1 MPEERIQKVLSRW
14 GIASRREAERMLLE
28 HRITVNGR
36 LVTEPGT
43 RVDPERDHI
52 KVDGKLVRPPRGPR
66 TYLLAYKPRE
76 MITSLHDPEGRPTIA
91 DLLRRARVR
100 KRVFPVG
107 RLDWDA
113 DGLLLL
119 TDDGE
124 LANRVMHPR
133 THLPKVYLVKVKGH
147 PTERAL
153 DRVRRG
159 VVIEPRVRTLPAEVT
174 VEKAGENATWLRVTL
189 VEGRQN
195 QIKRMFARVGHPV
208 RKIRRIALGPLRL
221 GKMRIGEVRPLSP
234 GEVRR
239 LREAV
244 GLPVEEGALPRSRRT
259 GSRGASRGPG
269 SGRRKPRA
277 KKA

>member
-43 RVDPERDHI
+43 RVDPERDAI
-52 KVDGKLVRPPRGPR
+52 KVDGKLVRPPSGPR
-66 TYLLAYKPRE
+66 TYLVAFKPRE

-100 KRVFPVG
+100 RRVFPVG

-124 LANRVMHPR
+124 LAHRVMHPR

-147 PTERAL
+147 PSDRAL

-159 VVIEPRVRTLPAEVT
+159 VVIEREVRTLPAEVT
-174 VEKAGENATWLRVTL
+174 VEKAGTNATWLRVTL

-234 GEVRR
+234 AEVRR

-244 GLPVEEGALPRSRRT
+244 GLPPGERPARRSRRE
-259 GSRGASRGPG
+259 GGRSRPG
-269 SGRRKPRA
+269 KPRA